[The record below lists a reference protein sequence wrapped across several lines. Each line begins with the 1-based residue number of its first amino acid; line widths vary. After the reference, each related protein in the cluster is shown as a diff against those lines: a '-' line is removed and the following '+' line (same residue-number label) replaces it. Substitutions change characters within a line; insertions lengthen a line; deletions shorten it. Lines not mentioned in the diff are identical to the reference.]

1 MKRYPHGLSSR
12 STSLGSFAS
21 RQSITPA
28 KIGRAMKK
36 LGYERIA
43 KRIEGVIQYGYII
56 VFIDAEMRQ
65 TNKRST
71 AREIYLE
78 SHPQDDDD

>member
-1 MKRYPHGLSSR
+1 
-12 STSLGSFAS
+12 
-21 RQSITPA
+21 
-28 KIGRAMKK
+28 MKK
-36 LGYERIA
+36 FGYERIA

-56 VFIDAEMRQ
+56 VFIDAEMHQ

-78 SHPQDDDD
+78 SHPQDDDGE

>member
-1 MKRYPHGLSSR
+1 
-12 STSLGSFAS
+12 
-21 RQSITPA
+21 
-28 KIGRAMKK
+28 MKK

-56 VFIDAEMRQ
+56 VFIDAEMHQ

-78 SHPQDDDD
+78 SHPQDDDGE

>member
-1 MKRYPHGLSSR
+1 MKRYPQGLSSH

-36 LGYERIA
+36 LGYEKIA
-43 KRIEGVIQYGYII
+43 NTNRYGYIV
-56 VFIDAEMRQ
+56 VFVDAEMRQ

-78 SHPQDDDD
+78 SHPQDDDE

>member
-1 MKRYPHGLSSR
+1 MKRYPHGLSSH

-21 RQSITPA
+21 RQSITHA

-36 LGYERIA
+36 LGYERIY
-43 KRIEGVIQYGYII
+43 RERSFGYII

-71 AREIYLE
+71 AREIYME
-78 SHPQDDDD
+78 SHPQDDDE